1 MDFLEQLLGQLQ
13 AFLAAIGPAGLLA
26 LAFLDSA
33 GVPTLGGPDVV
44 LLLMAPRYSGLGSL
58 GLWLISVAGSA
69 LGSLVLYGI
78 GRKGGGRFLSRFGGA
93 PKQEWVRRKMGRYD
107 FAAILTA
114 TLGPPPYPT
123 KLFILSAGVL
133 RMKWQRLLAA
143 VVLGR
148 LLRYGVAGY
157 LGFHYGDRAAALLRE
172 YYPALFLAVLALLA
186 LALWRQYRRG

>member
-1 MDFLEQLLGQLQ
+1 MG
-13 AFLAAIGPAGLLA
+13 

-44 LLLMAPRYSGLGSL
+44 LLLLTPRYSGLGGL
-58 GLWLISVAGSA
+58 GLWLVSVAGSA

-78 GRKGGGRFLSRFGGA
+78 GRKGGEQILSRFGKA
-93 PKQEWVRRKMGRYD
+93 PKQEWVRQKMHRYD
-107 FAAILTA
+107 FIAILTA

-133 RMKWQRLLAA
+133 GMKWQRLLAA

-148 LLRYGVAGY
+148 LLRYGLAGY
-157 LGFHYGDRAAALLRE
+157 LGHHYGAQAALLLRD
-172 YYPALFLAVLALLA
+172 YYPTLFLAVLGLLG
-186 LALWRQYRRG
+186 LGFWLQYRRGW